1 MAKHI
6 LEENFLMDRIS
17 AVICE
22 FNPFHKGHEAL
33 LSHAS
38 AVSDVII
45 CVMSG
50 NFTQRSECAV
60 YDKYTRAK
68 AAVLMGADL
77 VLELPFPYSSAG
89 GEAFAFGGVSVG
101 GAVGASHFIFGSES
115 GDTEYVKA
123 ASALLDSDEL
133 SCLLES
139 MNDPA
144 DGAAVRHDRAMTSL
158 GFSLGAN
165 DKLGAQYIRAA
176 RRAGLDVSFEAF
188 RRMCDPACYRSAT
201 EIRGIIFEKG
211 LSSARD
217 FIPEALHGVYPE
229 RPGVIEDKLA
239 EIEYNYFRLHAFRLH
254 APTKDEGFFECDG
267 GVFERLRNGAA
278 ASRGHEE
285 FFAKAATKRYT
296 DSRLRRAALFA
307 LLGVKRENVLSP
319 PAVTVLLGAS
329 EKGRKYLGAIRK
341 NSKIKIITKP
351 SDDTGCSMVSGA
363 QLNIM
368 RRGDELYSL
377 CLREKVPAGEFLRR
391 GPYIE

>member
-77 VLELPFPYSSAG
+77 VLELPFPYASAG
-89 GEAFAFGGVSVG
+89 GETFAFGGVSVG
-101 GAVGASHFIFGSES
+101 GAVGASRFIFGSES

-176 RRAGLDVSFEAF
+176 RRANLDVSFEAF

-201 EIRGIIFEKG
+201 EIRRLVFENG
-211 LSSARD
+211 LSAVRD
-217 FIPEALHGVYPE
+217 FIPESLHGVYPE
-229 RPGVIEDKLA
+229 RSGVIEDKLA
-239 EIEYNYFRLHAFRLH
+239 EIEYNYFRLH

-278 ASRGHEE
+278 SSRGHEE

-296 DSRLRRAALFA
+296 DSRLRRSALFA

-329 EKGRKYLGAIRK
+329 EKGRKYLGVIRK

-377 CLREKVPAGEFLRR
+377 CLWEKVPAGEFLRR